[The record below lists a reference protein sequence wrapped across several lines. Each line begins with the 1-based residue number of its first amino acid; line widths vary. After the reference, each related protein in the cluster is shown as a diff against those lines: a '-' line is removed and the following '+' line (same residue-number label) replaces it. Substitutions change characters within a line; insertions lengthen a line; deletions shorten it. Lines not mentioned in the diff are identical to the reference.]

1 MKKRVQYWLLV
12 NLIVFGGVLCFF
24 LATQLMRSL
33 GMSGCG
39 FYELTHLYC
48 HGCGGTRAF
57 ESLLHLD
64 IISSLKYNAILVPGI
79 LLFLYYDVRILKA
92 AYKEDD
98 GYILNNKFIPV
109 LVYTIFVVVNFF
121 LRNALLIC
129 GVDLMAL

>member
-1 MKKRVQYWLLV
+1 MKKRIQYWLLV

-24 LATQLMRSL
+24 LATRLIRNV

-48 HGCGGTRAF
+48 PGCGGTRAL
-57 ESLLHLD
+57 ESLLRFD
-64 IISSLKYNAILVPGI
+64 IISSLKYNAILLPGI
-79 LLFLYYDVRILKA
+79 LLFVYYDVRILKA